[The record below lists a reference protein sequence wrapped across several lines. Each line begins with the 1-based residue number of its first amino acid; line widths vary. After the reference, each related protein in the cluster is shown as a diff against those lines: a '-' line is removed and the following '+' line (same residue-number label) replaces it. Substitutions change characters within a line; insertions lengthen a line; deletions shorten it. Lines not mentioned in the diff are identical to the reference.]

1 MPVAFGAY
9 RVSNHSTDHYDA
21 LLSAVNKGCTLIDT
35 SSNYTGGESE
45 KLIAQVLKKAQRT
58 PILVSKV
65 GYIQGENISV
75 MNELN
80 SIGQAKDDLVKVSDN
95 LWHSIHPDFIRNQ
108 VQLSLSRLEV
118 EKIDVYLLHNPEYY
132 FYEEGATQEEYY
144 KRIEKAFFELE
155 ALVSEGLIGSYGI
168 SSNNFILSP
177 EDKKVTHI
185 ERVMECAQN
194 VSSTHHFTHIQ
205 FPFNMIEIDALES
218 WYDGLSLLN
227 KAKGFDLTVM
237 VNRPLN
243 AFKGEGLVRLATYD
257 KTHPL
262 VDESVAQKVFVNA
275 MMILEKKFKEE
286 EPEESIYNLP
296 LIKQFNDLWNNTR
309 TPDGVDQVYFS
320 HFFPF
325 VAKVWGGDLSAKD
338 STPFYDLYD
347 VSLNYARHNMSE
359 VAKDF
364 EQQAISA
371 GLIEAGDT
379 PLQVRLIEKYLNY
392 EIDYVLVGMK
402 DTLYVDQLE
411 HLF

>member
-1 MPVAFGAY
+1 MPVGFGAY
-9 RVSNHSTDHYDA
+9 RVTHHSTDHFDA
-21 LLSAVNKGCTLIDT
+21 LLSAVNKGCSLIDT

-45 KLIAQVLKKAQRT
+45 KLIAQVLKKADHK
-58 PILVSKV
+58 PIIVSKV
-65 GYIQGENISV
+65 GYIQGENIKV
-75 MNELN
+75 VEELN
-80 SIGQAKDDLVKVSDN
+80 SIGQASEDLVKVNDG

-132 FYEEGATQEEYY
+132 FYEEGANQDDYY

-177 EDKKVTHI
+177 EDPKITHI
-185 ERVMECAQN
+185 ERVMECAQK
-194 VSSTHHFTHIQ
+194 VSSNHHFTHIQ
-205 FPFNMIEIDALES
+205 FPFNMIEIDALEA

-227 KAKGFDLTVM
+227 KAKGFDLKVM

-243 AFKGEGLVRLATYD
+243 AFKGESLVRLATYD

-262 VDESVAQKVFVNA
+262 IEESVAQKVFVNA

-286 EPEESIYNLP
+286 EPDESIYNLP

-325 VAKVWGGDLSAKD
+325 VARVWGGDLSAKE
-338 STPFYDLYD
+338 SGPFYDLYD
-347 VSLNYARHNMSE
+347 VSLNYARNNMNE
-359 VAKDF
+359 MAKDF
-364 EQQAISA
+364 ESQAISA
-371 GLIEAGDT
+371 GLIEDGEA
-379 PLQVRLIEKYLNY
+379 PLQVRLIEKYLSY
-392 EIDYVLVGMK
+392 QIDYVLVGMK
-402 DTLYVDQLE
+402 DTRYVEQLE

>member
-1 MPVAFGAY
+1 MPVGFGAY
-9 RVSNHSTDHYDA
+9 RVSNHSTDHFDA
-21 LLSAVNKGCTLIDT
+21 LLAAVEKGCSLIDT

-45 KLIAQVLKKAQRT
+45 KLIAQVLKKASHK
-58 PILVSKV
+58 PVIVSKV
-65 GYIQGENISV
+65 GYVQGKNMAV
-75 MNELN
+75 MEELN
-80 SIGQAKDDLVKVSDN
+80 SIGQAKDELVKVNDD

-108 VQLSLSRLEV
+108 VNSSLSRLEID
-118 EKIDVYLLHNPEYY
+118 KIDVYLLHNPEYY
-132 FYEEGATQEEYY
+132 FYEEGANQEDYY

-168 SSNNFILSP
+168 SSNNFILPP
-177 EDKKVTHI
+177 EDAKVTHI
-185 ERVMECAQN
+185 DRVMECAN
-194 VSSTHHFTHIQ
+194 NIGANHHFTHIQ

-227 KAKGFDLTVM
+227 KAKGMDLTVM

-243 AFKGEGLVRLATYD
+243 AFKGEGLVRLANYSE
-257 KTHPL
+257 THPL
-262 VDESVAQKVFVNA
+262 IDESAAQKVFVTA
-275 MMILEKKFKEE
+275 MMTLEKKFREE

-325 VAKVWGGDLSAKD
+325 VARVWGGDLSAKE

-347 VSLNYARHNMSE
+347 VSLNYARNSMSE
-359 VAKDF
+359 MAKDF
-364 EQQAISA
+364 EDQAIKA
-371 GLIEAGDT
+371 GLIEAGES

-392 EIDYVLVGMK
+392 QIDYVLVGMK
-402 DTLYVDQLE
+402 DTRYVDQLE

>member
-1 MPVAFGAY
+1 MPVSFGAY
-9 RVSNHSTDHYDA
+9 RVSNHSTDHFDA
-21 LLSAVNKGCTLIDT
+21 MLKAVNDGCSLIDT

-45 KLIAQVLKKAQRT
+45 KLIAQVLKKADRT
-58 PILVSKV
+58 PIIVSKV

-75 MNELN
+75 MEELN
-80 SIGQAKDDLVKVSDN
+80 SIGQAKDELVKVNDN

-108 VQLSLSRLEV
+108 VKLSLERLEL
-118 EKIDVYLLHNPEYY
+118 EKLDIYLLHNPEYY
-132 FYEEGATQEEYY
+132 FYEAGANQDDYY

-155 ALVSEGLIGSYGI
+155 ALVSEGLIESYGI

-177 EDKKVTHI
+177 EDEKVTNI
-185 ERVMECAQN
+185 ERVMECAQR
-194 VSSTHHFTHIQ
+194 VSPKHHFTHVQ

-237 VNRPLN
+237 TNRPLN
-243 AFKGEGLVRLATYD
+243 AFKDEGLVRLATYD
-257 KTHPL
+257 KSHPL
-262 VDESVAQKVFVNA
+262 IDESAAQKVFVTA
-275 MMILEKKFKEE
+275 MMLLEKKFKEE

-296 LIKQFNDLWNNTR
+296 LIKQFNDLWNNTK

-325 VAKVWGGDLSAKD
+325 VARVWGGDLSAKD
-338 STPFYDLYD
+338 STPFYELYD

-359 VAKDF
+359 VGKEF
-364 EQQAISA
+364 ERQAVKA
-371 GLIEAGDT
+371 GLIPEGDS

-392 EIDYVLVGMK
+392 QIDYVIVGMK
-402 DTLYVDQLE
+402 DVRYVEQLE

>member
-155 ALVSEGLIGSYGI
+155 ALVSEGLISSYGI

-185 ERVMECAQN
+185 ERVMECAQS